1 MARSYSRERA
11 FLRDAANSGFGRQR
25 DVLESA
31 GKLLGN
37 LVQFAGRKLVQ
48 KTPLRPKKSGIGGF
62 IGAGLAVAIVAGVA
76 YVAWQLLR
84 TDDNAWVDDD
94 FDVD

>member
-11 FLRDAANSGFGRQR
+11 ILRDAANSAFGRQR

-31 GKLLGN
+31 GRILADLTQLAGRN
-37 LVQFAGRKLVQ
+37 LVS
-48 KTPLRPKKSGIGGF
+48 KTRIAPKKSGVGGF
-62 IGAGLAVAIVAGVA
+62 IAAGFAVAIVAGAA
-76 YVAWQLLR
+76 YVAWQVLR
-84 TDDNAWVDDD
+84 TDDNAWVDDG

>member
-1 MARSYSRERA
+1 MAKSYSRERA
-11 FLRDAANSGFGRQR
+11 LLRDAANSAFGRQR

-31 GKLLGN
+31 GKLLSN
-37 LVQFAGRKLVQ
+37 LTRLAGRKIVQ
-48 KTPLRPKKSGIGGF
+48 KTPFAPKKSGIGGF
-62 IGAGLAVAIVAGVA
+62 IAAGLAVAIVAGVA

-84 TDDNAWVDDD
+84 TDDNAWVVDE

>member
-11 FLRDAANSGFGRQR
+11 FLRDAANSGFDRQR

-37 LVQFAGRKLVQ
+37 LTQLAGRKLVQ

-62 IGAGLAVAIVAGVA
+62 IGAGACGGDCRWGRLCCMAAAA
-76 YVAWQLLR
+76 DR
-84 TDDNAWVDDD
+84 
-94 FDVD
+94 

>member
-1 MARSYSRERA
+1 MAGSYSKERA
-11 FLRDAANSGFGRQR
+11 MLRDAANSAFGRQR

-31 GKLLGN
+31 GKILGD
-37 LVQFAGRKLVQ
+37 LTRLAGRKLVQ
-48 KTPLRPKKSGIGGF
+48 KTPLKPKKSGLGGF
-62 IGAGLAVAIVAGVA
+62 IATGLAVAIVAGVA

-84 TDDNAWVDDD
+84 TDDNAWVDDE

>member
-11 FLRDAANSGFGRQR
+11 LLRDAASSAFGRQR

-31 GKLLGN
+31 GRLLGD
-37 LVQFAGRKLVQ
+37 LSQLASRKLAH
-48 KTPLRPKKSGIGGF
+48 KPPLKPNKSGVGGF
-62 IGAGLAVAIVAGVA
+62 IATGLAVAIVAGVA
-76 YVAWQLLR
+76 YMAWQFLR
-84 TDDNAWVDDD
+84 TDDNAWVDDE

>member
-11 FLRDAANSGFGRQR
+11 LLRGTANTAFGRQR

-31 GKLLGN
+31 GRLLGG
-37 LVQFAGRKLVQ
+37 LSQISGRKLIQ
-48 KTPLRPKKSGIGGF
+48 KTPLALKKSGIGGF
-62 IGAGLAVAIVAGVA
+62 IATGLAVAIVAGIA

-84 TDDNAWVDDD
+84 TDDKAWTDDE

>member
-1 MARSYSRERA
+1 VAKSYSRERA
-11 FLRDAANSGFGRQR
+11 IIRDAANSAFGRHR

-31 GKLLGN
+31 GKILADLTQ
-37 LVQFAGRKLVQ
+37 LAGRKFVQ
-48 KTPLRPKKSGIGGF
+48 KTPIAPKKSGIGSF
-62 IGAGLAVAIVAGVA
+62 IATGLAVAIVAGAA
-76 YVAWQLLR
+76 YVAWQVLR

>member
-11 FLRDAANSGFGRQR
+11 MLRDAANSAFGRQR

-31 GKLLGN
+31 GRLLGG
-37 LVQFAGRKLVQ
+37 LSQLTGRKLIQ
-48 KTPLRPKKSGIGGF
+48 KTPLAPKKSGIGGF
-62 IGAGLAVAIVAGVA
+62 IAAGLAVAIVAGVA

-84 TDDNAWVDDD
+84 TDDNAWVDDE

>member
-1 MARSYSRERA
+1 MAKSYSRERA
-11 FLRDAANSGFGRQR
+11 LLRDAANSAFGRQR

-31 GKLLGN
+31 GKLLSD
-37 LVQFAGRKLVQ
+37 LTQLAGRKIVQ
-48 KTPLRPKKSGIGGF
+48 KTPLAPKKSGIGGF
-62 IGAGLAVAIVAGVA
+62 IAAGLAVAIVGGVA

-84 TDDNAWVDDD
+84 TDDKAWVDDE